1 MSHKTTR
8 QKPTRECASLPY
20 LAIMD
25 IEPVAMLKH
34 AAVLEESGGL
44 LVAHSLDEVE
54 CRVAI
59 LCHGDGES
67 N

>member
-1 MSHKTTR
+1 
-8 QKPTRECASLPY
+8 
-20 LAIMD
+20 MD